1 MDVVD
6 LTKIEKII
14 SNPKKIPS
22 VIVDNLQ
29 VWAEQVEKFGLH
41 IVQKVPRWKDHKLQG
56 QRKHQRAIKLSY
68 QWRAIYE
75 VEENGPINIVHIEEV
90 TPHDY

>member
-29 VWAEQVEKFGLH
+29 IWAEQVEKFGLD

-56 QRKHQRAIKLSY
+56 QRKHQRAIKLS
-68 QWRAIYE
+68 
-75 VEENGPINIVHIEEV
+75 
-90 TPHDY
+90 

>member
-1 MDVVD
+1 LDKVD

-29 VWAEQVEKFGLH
+29 IWAEQIETFGL
-41 IVQKVPRWKDHKLQG
+41 IVVQKVPRWKDHKLLG
-56 QRKHQRAIKLSY
+56 KRKHQRAVSLSY

-75 VEENGPINIVHIEEV
+75 VEKNDTINIVHIEEV